1 MNSLFDRIVTESQN
15 LIPYDGIALY
25 SKGFMDKDLA
35 NKYFDSF
42 LTEIAWSQDRLKMF
56 GREITTKRKVAWY
69 GNQPYKYTYSKS
81 DKFALPWTKTLTQ
94 LKTLVE
100 AEAHENFNSCLL
112 NLYHDGSEGMGWH
125 ADDETELLHHG
136 TIASVSLGAQRK
148 FVFKH
153 RRTIEKVELQLEN
166 GSLLLMQG
174 EIQDH
179 WLHRLTTTT
188 KVSVP
193 RINLTFRTIDTRII
207 TKDN

>member
-1 MNSLFDRIVTESQN
+1 
-15 LIPYDGIALY
+15 
-25 SKGFMDKDLA
+25 
-35 NKYFDSF
+35 
-42 LTEIAWSQDRLKMF
+42 
-56 GREITTKRKVAWY
+56 
-69 GNQPYKYTYSKS
+69 
-81 DKFALPWTKTLTQ
+81 
-94 LKTLVE
+94 
-100 AEAHENFNSCLL
+100 
-112 NLYHDGSEGMGWH
+112 MGWH
-125 ADDETELLHHG
+125 ADDEAELLHHG
-136 TIASVSLGAQRK
+136 TIAAVSLGAQRK

-153 RRTIEKVELQLEN
+153 RRTKEKVELQLEN